1 LKVEGFTVYRVR
13 FHLESARIELCEAE
27 LPRLLDPVLRKRTLE
42 FFRGTGFT
50 YVSLDLQGY
59 RSGSMN
65 EA

>member
-1 LKVEGFTVYRVR
+1 V
-13 FHLESARIELCEAE
+13 
-27 LPRLLDPVLRKRTLE
+27 LD
-42 FFRGTGFT
+42 FFRAAGFT